1 MDDVEQTVRTK
12 LADAGLTLSE
22 TEIARYVAGYP
33 AQRAAVDSL
42 YALELDDV
50 QPALEF
56 DPTAV

>member
-1 MDDVEQTVRTK
+1 MDNVEATVKTR

-22 TEIARYVAGYP
+22 TELARYIAGYP

-42 YALELDDV
+42 YALDLDDV

>member
-22 TEIARYVAGYP
+22 AEIARYVAGYP